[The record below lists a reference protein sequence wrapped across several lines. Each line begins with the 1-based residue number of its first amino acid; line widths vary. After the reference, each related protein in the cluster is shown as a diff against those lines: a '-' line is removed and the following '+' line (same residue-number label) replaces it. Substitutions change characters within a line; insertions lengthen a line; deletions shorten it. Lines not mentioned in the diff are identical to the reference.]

1 MVLNLALI
9 VSQVSVSSWL
19 LFGRKESSLLS
30 DVSIGL
36 QCGCVS
42 LRLWLVGI
50 RQQGQLVHCFLGLSE
65 VTGDLLGPVE
75 ACRLLGAQ
83 KYRIGHPP
91 LDSQHYS

>member
-1 MVLNLALI
+1 MMC
-9 VSQVSVSSWL
+9 W
-19 LFGRKESSLLS
+19 G
-30 DVSIGL
+30 IGL

-50 RQQGQLVHCFLGLSE
+50 RQQGQLSGSLTLSWTE
-65 VTGDLLGPVE
+65 QATGDLLGPVE

-83 KYRIGHPP
+83 YRIGHPP